1 MENLVV
7 FFFVIFFI
15 WMLFLTLNVFN
26 FYRKQK
32 LVLQAASKED
42 LPQLIIENRNNIK
55 KIVEEIEEIKEIS
68 VEIQQSLKKSIQNVG
83 IVRFD
88 AFENAGGKI
97 SYSIAL
103 LDNQGDGVLIT
114 TLNGRTDSRSYAKS
128 ITRGESD
135 YSLSD
140 EEKESIKI
148 AFRNK

>member
-97 SYSIAL
+97 
-103 LDNQGDGVLIT
+103 
-114 TLNGRTDSRSYAKS
+114 
-128 ITRGESD
+128 
-135 YSLSD
+135 
-140 EEKESIKI
+140 
-148 AFRNK
+148 